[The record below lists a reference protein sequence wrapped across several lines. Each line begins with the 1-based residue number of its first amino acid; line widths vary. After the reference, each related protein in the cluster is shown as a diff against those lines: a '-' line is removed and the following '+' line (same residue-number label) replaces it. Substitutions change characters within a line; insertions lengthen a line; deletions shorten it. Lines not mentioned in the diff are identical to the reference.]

1 MIYVALIDWLIDW
14 WSMLHWWS
22 MFRKDRKDQNA
33 LFFGLSDDPGVGT
46 CYWTAGC
53 CSPHC
58 RPRHCSSGTI
68 LPAPV
73 SGHSNSWSSRHCTCL
88 AIVQYLQHT
97 SSFQC
102 TLPLPQMPSARVQS
116 MAQHV
121 GRGAMTWIQR
131 RRIIVTIKKQKKTAN
146 HSLKL
151 NDRIQ
156 DTASFH
162 SSSLLS
168 PSQPSSPLLECLE
181 NQQGENL
188 IIEEQLNLQIAP

>member
-1 MIYVALIDWLIDW
+1 MPKSWVCQMIQVRAL
-14 WSMLHWWS
+14 
-22 MFRKDRKDQNA
+22 
-33 LFFGLSDDPGVGT
+33 V
-46 CYWTAGC
+46 TAAS

-73 SGHSNSWSSRHCTCL
+73 SGCSNSWSSRHCTCL
-88 AIVQYLQHT
+88 AIVRYLQHT

-121 GRGAMTWIQR
+121 RRGRGAMTWIQR

-156 DTASFH
+156 DTASFR
-162 SSSLLS
+162 SSSLLF
-168 PSQPSSPLLECLE
+168 PSQPSSPLLECLG

-188 IIEEQLNLQIAP
+188 IIEEQLNLLITP

>member
-1 MIYVALIDWLIDW
+1 MFFLFPALMIYFQKRIERTKMPKSLVCQMSQVWAL
-14 WSMLHWWS
+14 
-22 MFRKDRKDQNA
+22 
-33 LFFGLSDDPGVGT
+33 V
-46 CYWTAGC
+46 TAAS

-88 AIVQYLQHT
+88 AIVRSST

-168 PSQPSSPLLECLE
+168 PSQPSSPLLECLG